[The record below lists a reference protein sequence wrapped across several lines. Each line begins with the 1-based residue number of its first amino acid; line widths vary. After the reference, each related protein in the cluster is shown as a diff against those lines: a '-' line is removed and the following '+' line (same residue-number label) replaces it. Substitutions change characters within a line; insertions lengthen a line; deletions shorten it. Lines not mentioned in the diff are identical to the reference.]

1 MDSSE
6 DESSEEPEN
15 REKLDMAQEQHE
27 KEDKIRKLVIYN
39 IKISLILINMKRRDS
54 PSAQESL
61 MNRIEVDIT
70 FITTTKSCFPSMS
83 KILFCDLDKQK
94 LIIKKIVIHGPNYK
108 LNSTVC
114 LLKRNVLRSYIL

>member
-15 REKLDMAQEQHE
+15 REKLEVAQEQHE

-39 IKISLILINMKRRDS
+39 IKISLILINMMKRRDS

-61 MNRIEVDIT
+61 MNRTEVDIT
-70 FITTTKSCFPSMS
+70 FN
-83 KILFCDLDKQK
+83 L
-94 LIIKKIVIHGPNYK
+94 
-108 LNSTVC
+108 
-114 LLKRNVLRSYIL
+114 

>member
-6 DESSEEPEN
+6 DESSGEPEN
-15 REKLDMAQEQHE
+15 REKLKVAPEQHE

-61 MNRIEVDIT
+61 MNRTEVDIT
-70 FITTTKSCFPSMS
+70 FN
-83 KILFCDLDKQK
+83 L
-94 LIIKKIVIHGPNYK
+94 
-108 LNSTVC
+108 
-114 LLKRNVLRSYIL
+114 

>member
-6 DESSEEPEN
+6 DESSGEPEN
-15 REKLDMAQEQHE
+15 CEKLKVAQEQHE

-54 PSAQESL
+54 PSAQKSL

-70 FITTTKSCFPSMS
+70 LKS
-83 KILFCDLDKQK
+83 Q
-94 LIIKKIVIHGPNYK
+94 
-108 LNSTVC
+108 
-114 LLKRNVLRSYIL
+114 LKAVSRA

>member
-6 DESSEEPEN
+6 DESSEETEN
-15 REKLDMAQEQHE
+15 REKLEVAQEQHG

-54 PSAQESL
+54 PSAQKSL

-70 FITTTKSCFPSMS
+70 LKS
-83 KILFCDLDKQK
+83 Q
-94 LIIKKIVIHGPNYK
+94 
-108 LNSTVC
+108 
-114 LLKRNVLRSYIL
+114 LKAVSRA

>member
-15 REKLDMAQEQHE
+15 REKLEVAQEQHE

-39 IKISLILINMKRRDS
+39 IIFIYFSLILINMKRRDS

-61 MNRIEVDIT
+61 MNRTEVDIT
-70 FITTTKSCFPSMS
+70 FN
-83 KILFCDLDKQK
+83 L
-94 LIIKKIVIHGPNYK
+94 
-108 LNSTVC
+108 
-114 LLKRNVLRSYIL
+114 

>member
-15 REKLDMAQEQHE
+15 HEKLEVAQEQHE

-39 IKISLILINMKRRDS
+39 MKRRDS

-61 MNRIEVDIT
+61 MNRTEVDIT
-70 FITTTKSCFPSMS
+70 FN
-83 KILFCDLDKQK
+83 L
-94 LIIKKIVIHGPNYK
+94 
-108 LNSTVC
+108 
-114 LLKRNVLRSYIL
+114 

>member
-6 DESSEEPEN
+6 DESSEETEN
-15 REKLDMAQEQHE
+15 REKLEVAQEQHE

-61 MNRIEVDIT
+61 MNRIEVYIT
-70 FITTTKSCFPSMS
+70 LKS
-83 KILFCDLDKQK
+83 Q
-94 LIIKKIVIHGPNYK
+94 
-108 LNSTVC
+108 
-114 LLKRNVLRSYIL
+114 LKAVSRA

>member
-6 DESSEEPEN
+6 DESSEETEN
-15 REKLDMAQEQHE
+15 REKLEVAQEQHE

-54 PSAQESL
+54 ASAQESL

-70 FITTTKSCFPSMS
+70 FITTTKSCFLSMS
-83 KILFCDLDKQK
+83 KILFCDLDKQM
-94 LIIKKIVIHGPNYK
+94 IKK
-108 LNSTVC
+108 L
-114 LLKRNVLRSYIL
+114 

>member
-15 REKLDMAQEQHE
+15 REKLEVAQEQHE
-27 KEDKIRKLVIYN
+27 KEDNIRKLVIYN

-70 FITTTKSCFPSMS
+70 FIITTKSCFPSMS
-83 KILFCDLDKQK
+83 KILFCDTIIDK
-94 LIIKKIVIHGPNYK
+94 HGAMNR
-108 LNSTVC
+108 NF
-114 LLKRNVLRSYIL
+114 LLFTTN

>member
-15 REKLDMAQEQHE
+15 REKLEVAQEQHE

-39 IKISLILINMKRRDS
+39 IIFIYFSLILINMKRRDS

-70 FITTTKSCFPSMS
+70 LKS
-83 KILFCDLDKQK
+83 Q
-94 LIIKKIVIHGPNYK
+94 
-108 LNSTVC
+108 
-114 LLKRNVLRSYIL
+114 LKAVSRA

>member
-15 REKLDMAQEQHE
+15 REKLEVAQEQHE

-39 IKISLILINMKRRDS
+39 IKISLILINMKCRDS

-70 FITTTKSCFPSMS
+70 FIITTKSCFPSMS
-83 KILFCDLDKQK
+83 KILFCDIIIDKQ
-94 LIIKKIVIHGPNYK
+94 IIKNCYSWPQ
-108 LNSTVC
+108 LST
-114 LLKRNVLRSYIL
+114 N